1 MTAPVDAHEVAPGVW
16 RVDTPLGDRIAS
28 VYALVGDDGA
38 LVYDTGIDGTLPAW
52 VVPALA
58 RAGVATDS
66 VRTVVI
72 SHCDVDHFG
81 GIADAREQFPHARI
95 VAGESDIPLIEDFDR
110 YLAGR
115 AEEFVADFGWHE
127 DPEVLQWCRAVVRE
141 ASVDDAAVDGELVP
155 LGDDRTAIIRA
166 VPGHS
171 LGHLA
176 VVAPWA
182 NAVLVG
188 DAVLGSS
195 VNLADG
201 TPAFPPT
208 YRHVDPYL
216 ATIATLR
223 RTGADHLL
231 TAHYP
236 AMSGA
241 AVERFLAESE
251 AFVDRLDGLVR
262 AELARSPEGLTLG
275 ELLVRLG
282 PVAGNWP
289 AEGTQGALAFPVVG
303 HLERLARL
311 GRLERAG
318 DRGGVPVWRAT
329 ASDGRFR

>member
-81 GIADAREQFPHARI
+81 GIADAREQFPGARI
-95 VAGESDIPLIEDFDR
+95 VAGAEDIPLIEDFDR

-115 AEEFVADFGWHE
+115 AEEFVEDFGWHE
-127 DPEVLQWCRAVVRE
+127 DPAVLAWCRRVVRE
-141 ASVDDAAVDGELVP
+141 ARVDAAAIDGERVP
-155 LGDDRTAIIRA
+155 LGGDRTAVIRA

-171 LGHLA
+171 RGHVA

-182 NAVLVG
+182 DAVLVG
-188 DAVLGSS
+188 DAVLGSA
-195 VNLADG
+195 VTLADG

-208 YRHVDPYL
+208 YRHVDDYL
-216 ATIATLR
+216 ASIALLR
-223 RTGADHLL
+223 RLGAGLLL

-236 AMSGA
+236 TMSGPDA
-241 AVERFLAESE
+241 EGFLAES
-251 AFVDRLDGLVR
+251 ADFVDRLDGLVR
-262 AELARSPEGLTLG
+262 ADVAGADGGVTLA
-275 ELLVRLG
+275 ELLERLG
-282 PVAGNWP
+282 PVAGLWP
-289 AEGTQGALAFPVVG
+289 AEGTAGALAFPVVG

-311 GRLERAG
+311 GRIERAG
-318 DRGGVPVWRAT
+318 TRDSAPVWRAT
-329 ASDGRFR
+329 ASEGRFR